1 MTTDAQK
8 RAVAKY
14 DRENAVSLVMKLNRK
29 TDRDILDK
37 LDAVPSKQGYIKAL
51 IRADL
56 DKIGK

>member
-29 TDRDILDK
+29 TDQDILTR
-37 LDAVPSKQGYIKAL
+37 LAAVESKQGYIKRL
-51 IRADL
+51 IREDIAR
-56 DKIGK
+56 DK

>member
-29 TDRDILDK
+29 TDQDILAR
-37 LDAVPSKQGYIKAL
+37 LAAVESKQGYIKRL
-51 IRADL
+51 IREDIAR
-56 DKIGK
+56 DK

>member
-29 TDRDILDK
+29 TDQDILAR
-37 LDAVPSKQGYIKAL
+37 LAAVDSKQGYIKRL
-51 IRADL
+51 IREDMAR
-56 DKIGK
+56 DK

>member
-29 TDRDILDK
+29 TDQDILTR
-37 LDAVPSKQGYIKAL
+37 LAAVESKQGYIKRL
-51 IRADL
+51 IREDMAR
-56 DKIGK
+56 DK